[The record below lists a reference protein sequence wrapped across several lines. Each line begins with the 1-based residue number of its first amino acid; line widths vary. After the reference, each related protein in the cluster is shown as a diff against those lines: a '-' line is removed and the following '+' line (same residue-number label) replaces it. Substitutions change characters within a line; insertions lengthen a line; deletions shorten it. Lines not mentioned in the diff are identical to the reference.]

1 MLSDWLAFFQLDLLE
16 PDKTNPMK
24 DWIID
29 NLTKVS
35 HYTKLQES
43 RPILSFS
50 YHYFLP
56 KYCTNNDTKDNQQT
70 EK

>member
-1 MLSDWLAFFQLDLLE
+1 MEDIISVYRHCCVYLVMLSDWLAFFQLDLLE

-24 DWIID
+24 DLIID

-35 HYTKLQES
+35 HYTTLLES

-50 YHYFLP
+50 
-56 KYCTNNDTKDNQQT
+56 
-70 EK
+70 